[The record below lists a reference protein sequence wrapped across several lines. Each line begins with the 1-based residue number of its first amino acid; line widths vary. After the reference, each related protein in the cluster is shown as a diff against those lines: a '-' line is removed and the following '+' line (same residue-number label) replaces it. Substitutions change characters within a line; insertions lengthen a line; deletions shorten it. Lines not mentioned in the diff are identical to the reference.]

1 MKFGD
6 YKKEIV
12 KWQKKNYLYDN
23 TKLKYVNLCDQMLII
38 TSPTELKNY
47 SNINSVVD
55 SQAIGVYRLKFGGK
69 KLEFQPLGR
78 LIYKKTDN
86 NAIYIKFISVNENHL
101 RQGIGSAM
109 LEVLEDIAYKNN
121 IDNIY
126 GYALARGEMTLEDL
140 SKFYEKNGYKMS
152 NKDFKKEQKDFRH
165 ELAEDENS
173 LTM

>member
-6 YKKEIV
+6 YKKEIE
-12 KWQKKNYLYDN
+12 KWQKKNYLYYN
-23 TKLKYVNLCDQMLII
+23 TKLKYVNLVDQMFII

-69 KLEFQPLGR
+69 KLEVQPLGR

-86 NAIYIKFISVNENHL
+86 NAIYIKFINVNENHF

-109 LEVLEDIAYKNN
+109 LEVLEDIAYKNKV
-121 IDNIY
+121 DYIY
-126 GYALARGEMTLEDL
+126 GYALARNEMTLEDL

-165 ELAEDENS
+165 EKEEDES
-173 LTM
+173 LVM

>member
-86 NAIYIKFISVNENHL
+86 NAIYIKFISVNENHF

-121 IDNIY
+121 IDYIY
-126 GYALARGEMTLEDL
+126 GYALPRGEMTLDDL

>member
-1 MKFGD
+1 MKFKD
-6 YKKEIV
+6 YKKEII
-12 KWQKKNYLYDN
+12 KWQKKNYLYEN
-23 TKLKYVNLCDQMLII
+23 TNLKYVNLVDQMFII
-38 TSPTELKNY
+38 TSPTKLQDF
-47 SNINSVVD
+47 SNKQQGVID

-86 NAIYIKFISVNENHL
+86 NAIYIKFISVNENHF

-109 LEVLEDIAYKNN
+109 LEVLEDIAYKNKV
-121 IDNIY
+121 DYIY
-126 GYALARGEMTLEDL
+126 GYALARNEMTLEDL

-165 ELAEDENS
+165 EKEDDES
-173 LTM
+173 LVM